1 MPLSVSFIGSGLFFG
16 LLTEIFAIVNNLHL
30 PPEQRI
36 LLSPVPVLDLVWCH
50 GYRRPQH
57 ILNFFPLPQGHGSLR
72 PVRTGAVTLETGRVG
87 LPGSA

>member
-1 MPLSVSFIGSGLFFG
+1 MPLSISFIGSGLFFG

-30 PPEQRI
+30 PPVQRI

-57 ILNFFPLPQGHGSLR
+57 ILNFFPLPHGHGSLR
-72 PVRTGAVTLETGRVG
+72 PARPVSEPLEMGR
-87 LPGSA
+87 A